1 RNSLIHALPMDGV
14 YSGSVP
20 GTTGIFEW
28 AGTSPQI
35 ALYNNVF
42 RVDQNSNEL
51 YLAPPADKLVDCA
64 NNIMIWLGSGPF
76 PEPLP
81 ATFNGKPC
89 FSLMTGQAGLDY
101 WNTAVARWKA
111 SHATA
116 LPDIAPPVVSLF
128 SPGAVGGTTLA
139 GLVSLT
145 ATAADDHGVAAV
157 QFQLDGRAIGLPLT
171 LDSPPTKYTLS
182 WDSSSVPNGTYT
194 LTATAT
200 DTAGNTT
207 TSVGIAVT
215 ISNRPLPVS
224 VLWAGPGCAT
234 YHSPQPP
241 HRSAVMNLWTI
252 LAWVGRI
259 GFAAF
264 FVRAGVSHFTN
275 KGVTG
280 YAQAKGVP
288 AAAAAV
294 PASGV
299 MLGVGGLVVLFS
311 WHAIVGAALLV
322 LFL

>member
-1 RNSLIHALPMDGV
+1 VDDVLMDCYDPFASSGGYGVDGSANRFTVRNSLIHALPMDGV

-42 RVDQNSNEL
+42 RADQNSNEL

-128 SPGAVGGTTLA
+128 SPGVVGSTTLA

-157 QFQLDGRAIGLPLT
+157 QFQLDGQAIGPALT
-171 LDSPPTKYTLS
+171 IDSPPTKYTLS
-182 WDSSSVPNGTYT
+182 WDSSTVPNGSYT

-215 ISNRPLPVS
+215 ISN
-224 VLWAGPGCAT
+224 
-234 YHSPQPP
+234 
-241 HRSAVMNLWTI
+241 
-252 LAWVGRI
+252 
-259 GFAAF
+259 
-264 FVRAGVSHFTN
+264 
-275 KGVTG
+275 
-280 YAQAKGVP
+280 
-288 AAAAAV
+288 
-294 PASGV
+294 
-299 MLGVGGLVVLFS
+299 
-311 WHAIVGAALLV
+311 
-322 LFL
+322 